1 MSDSTFP
8 ATALIPGLDP
18 ERIYRVKVNKEAGT
32 GKRMQVKEPAWMQ
45 NLDGITLSGA
55 ELATIGLR
63 PPILPPENAILIEIS
78 SEK

>member
-1 MSDSTFP
+1 
-8 ATALIPGLDP
+8 
-18 ERIYRVKVNKEAGT
+18 
-32 GKRMQVKEPAWMQ
+32 MQVKEPAWMQ